1 MLQDGTVLRLIVSQ
15 AFALY
20 FILLLLPLKRP
31 GRRSVFLILLG
42 ALVIIMVNALII
54 MILGIS
60 FYIRYYLVTL
70 TVPYILLGLHFA
82 AFKGAKFVFVILTVQ
97 IIGNV
102 AILNGLLA
110 SYLFYGEN
118 NPFIDTLARAL
129 TYVIFLPVLLRFIRP
144 TYMVMTEVIKKGWWV
159 LNGALMVSYVLAYF
173 ILFVPDA
180 VFNRPIYFFHA
191 YIGMVLSLFIFA
203 IIFYLFIEIQTKIV
217 IERDK
222 LDLTTQVSSL
232 TKATEAM
239 TLIAHKDALTGLKN
253 RYALFQE
260 MKGYIATQRAFLI
273 VFIDLNNLKLIN
285 DAYDHSTGDAYLTQL
300 ALALKRVVG
309 DQGHVYRFAGDE
321 FICLITHEPTRFN
334 AKDFKAAV
342 ATYMVMEVPYYGM
355 SLGIAHYPS
364 DGLNAEDLIKQ
375 ADAAMY
381 VDKRTYVKQ
390 KSHQ

>member
-1 MLQDGTVLRLIVSQ
+1 MMLQDGTLLRLFVSQ

-20 FILLLLPLKRP
+20 FILLLLPLKKP

-42 ALVIIMVNALII
+42 AFVIIMVNALII

-60 FYIRYYLVTL
+60 FYIRYYLLTL

-97 IIGNV
+97 VIGNV

-118 NPFIDTLARAL
+118 NPFIDTAARAL
-129 TYVIFLPVLLRFIRP
+129 TYIIFLPVLLTFIRP
-144 TYMVMTEVIKKGWWV
+144 TYMMMTEVIKKGWWV
-159 LNGALMVSYVLAYF
+159 LNGALMVSYALAYF

-180 VFNRPIYFFHA
+180 VFNRPLYFFHA
-191 YIGMVLSLFIFA
+191 YIGMVLSLFIYA

-232 TKATEAM
+232 TKETEAM

-260 MKGYIATQRAFLI
+260 MKAHIDTQRPFLI

-300 ALALKRVVG
+300 ARALNRVVG
-309 DQGHVYRFAGDE
+309 DQGQVYRFAGDE

-342 ATYMVMEVPYYGM
+342 ATNMVMAVPYYGM
-355 SLGIAHYPS
+355 SLGIARYPS
-364 DGLNAEDLIKQ
+364 DGLNADDLIKQ
-375 ADAAMY
+375 ADQAMY
-381 VDKRTYVKQ
+381 VDKRAYVKR
-390 KSHQ
+390 K